1 MQALPDLVAQ
11 HAGAG
16 ASQVSRAA
24 PGEAPRSVAD
34 IGAFITMLSA
44 ACASPEV
51 NERLERLLSM
61 PDEERKGLVHAWVT
75 DLLVAEAP
83 RDFVQAVM
91 AVGNPL
97 TSGKPELDAT
107 IRSFSPCTV
116 FFDDRGRVTKVT
128 GNEETLAKVYAE

>member
-1 MQALPDLVAQ
+1 VQALPDLVAQ

-34 IGAFITMLSA
+34 IGAFITMLST
-44 ACASPEV
+44 ACERPEV

-83 RDFVQAVM
+83 RDFVQAVACLM
-91 AVGNPL
+91 
-97 TSGKPELDAT
+97 
-107 IRSFSPCTV
+107 
-116 FFDDRGRVTKVT
+116 DDRI
-128 GNEETLAKVYAE
+128 AEKAYEVIFRCRRGQRL